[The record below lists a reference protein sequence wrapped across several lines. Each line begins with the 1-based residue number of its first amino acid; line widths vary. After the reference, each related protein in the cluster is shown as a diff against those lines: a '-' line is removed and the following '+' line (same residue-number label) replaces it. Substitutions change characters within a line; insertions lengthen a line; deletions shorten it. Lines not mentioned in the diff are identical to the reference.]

1 MYLYIYVDFNYL
13 LKGEGSCET
22 SVEEPIQLEF
32 LYEYIPDL
40 EEKILSQT
48 DPLALQWENK

>member
-13 LKGEGSCET
+13 LKGEGSCQT

-48 DPLALQWENK
+48 DPLALQ